1 MLHQLATVVLA
12 TAEGGEEPSGVD
24 LLLPTDLNEVWAGLV
39 AFAVVFFVI
48 WKFAVPAFN
57 EMMENR
63 QNAIK
68 GELESA
74 EKSKAEA
81 AGLLEDYKA
90 QLKGAREDAN
100 KIVEDA
106 RGSAETV
113 RGDIVAKA
121 NAEAE
126 EILTK
131 ARNEAEGE
139 KARAL
144 LEARNEVATLSLDLA
159 EKVVGGSLDRQ
170 TQQNLVESYLAE
182 LDRMG

>member
-12 TAEGGEEPSGVD
+12 ASEEGGESSGTD
-24 LLLPTDLNEVWAGLV
+24 LLLPTDLNEVWAGLI

-48 WKFAVPAFN
+48 WRFAAPAFS
-57 EMMENR
+57 EMLENR

-74 EKSKAEA
+74 ETSKTEA
-81 AGLLEDYKA
+81 AALLEDYKE

-100 KIVEDA
+100 RIVEEA
-106 RGSAETV
+106 RQSGESLKA
-113 RGDIVAKA
+113 DIVAKA
-121 NAEAE
+121 NAEAD

-131 ARNEAEGE
+131 ARTEAQAERD
-139 KARAL
+139 RAL
-144 LEARNEVATLSLDLA
+144 QEARSDVAALSLDLA
-159 EKVVGGSLDRQ
+159 EKVVGGSLDRDAQ
-170 TQQNLVESYLAE
+170 RGLVESYLAD

>member
-12 TAEGGEEPSGVD
+12 AEEGKEEASGVD
-24 LLLPTDLNEVWAGLV
+24 LLLPTDLNEVWAGLI

-57 EMMENR
+57 EMIENR

-74 EKSKAEA
+74 EQAKAEA
-81 AGLLEDYKA
+81 ATLLEDYKS
-90 QLKGAREDAN
+90 QLKGARDDAN
-100 KIVEDA
+100 QIVDDA
-106 RGSAETV
+106 RASAE
-113 RGDIVAKA
+113 GMKSDIVAKA

-126 EILTK
+126 EIISK
-131 ARNEAEGE
+131 ARTEAQGE
-139 KARAL
+139 KERAL
-144 LEARNEVATLSLDLA
+144 QEARDEVAALSLDLA

-170 TQQNLVESYLAE
+170 AQQGLVESYLAE